1 MIQIAAIYGEDGRDG
16 LAVFRTGHFELVCLD
31 SSMPAMDE
39 LKTMRTLRNL
49 QAATPML
56 VQILSQIPASIL
68 QAI

>member
-1 MIQIAAIYGEDGRDG
+1 VIQIAAVDGEDSGAG

-39 LKTMRTLRNL
+39 LKTMRTLRDL
-49 QAATPML
+49 QAAIRML

>member
-1 MIQIAAIYGEDGRDG
+1 VIQISAVDREDSGAG

-49 QAATPML
+49 QAAIPML
-56 VQILSQIPASIL
+56 VQILSQIL